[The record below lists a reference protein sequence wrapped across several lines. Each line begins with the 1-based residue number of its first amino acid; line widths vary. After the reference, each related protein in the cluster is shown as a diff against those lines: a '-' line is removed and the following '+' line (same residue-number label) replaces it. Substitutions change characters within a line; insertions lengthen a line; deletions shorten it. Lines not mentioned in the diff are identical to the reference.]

1 MTNDHDWAKN
11 HSVQYEGVLLF
22 MQHIHAPICGFDL

>member
-11 HSVQYEGVLLF
+11 YSVQYEGVLF
-22 MQHIHAPICGFDL
+22 MQYIRASICGFDL